1 MGSGGSA
8 GWAGLYFSNE
18 RWRGHSLPP
27 PIFLSVATN
36 TTFQTATLISV
47 DLLSGLLKFKT
58 KSPSLPENITALKCR
73 AQNRTDVLFKCQS
86 RHFINHLHGL
96 PHQGSKKGSRF
107 WLSFIAGRPSV
118 KVHPHYGRFC
128 CVVRCAP
135 SSASTL
141 ANCAVPKPRFIRH
154 LCHHVGRRHTAQ
166 HRH

>member
-1 MGSGGSA
+1 MQAELDYTSLMRGDGGTPCPHLS
-8 GWAGLYFSNE
+8 S
-18 RWRGHSLPP
+18 SPLP
-27 PIFLSVATN
+27 
-36 TTFQTATLISV
+36 QTQHFKLLPSSQLISSA
-47 DLLSGLLKFKT
+47 LLQKFQT

-73 AQNRTDVLFKCQS
+73 AQNRTDALFKCQS

-107 WLSFIAGRPSV
+107 WLSFIAWRPSV

-128 CVVRCAP
+128 WVVRCAP
-135 SSASTL
+135 SSASTP

-154 LCHHVGRRHTAQ
+154 LCHTAQ